1 MSHLFA
7 LTSRAPA
14 VTKNV
19 FACAM
24 ALSGGLAPVLAPAQV
39 LESLVTAALQS
50 HPAGVGQRALVA
62 SAEASLESAK
72 WQFFPT
78 PSVSV
83 ESASTSGSD
92 PSYRGNPQVATFRLQ
107 QPLWSGGR
115 LAAGVDKAQAG
126 VSLSQ
131 ASNQEVRQQ
140 LALKVLQSYSEWLS
154 AHLKTLANE
163 ASLITHQR
171 LREQVQRRIDEGVSA
186 QSDLVL
192 AQSRL
197 DAITAD
203 VIASVAQRDIALS
216 RLGQLVGQPVQV
228 KALEA
233 AIARPR
239 ALLESPQTLLE
250 RALAI
255 SPTVQK
261 AKHQAQVQL
270 AVVSERSADLQPEF
284 YARLE
289 HQYGNFSYSTA
300 VPETR
305 MFVGVTSRLGAGL
318 SSASNVQAAR
328 TQYEAAMAEIDV
340 QSRLVTDQVSADQA
354 LAASAESRMASV
366 QASLVSA
373 KELSESYDRQFL
385 AGRKSWLDVMNAAR
399 ELAQTETL
407 LADLMSTR
415 VIVTWRLA
423 LSADGLEAVMQP
435 SP

>member
-1 MSHLFA
+1 MPHFSVRTA
-7 LTSRAPA
+7 KSPA
-14 VTKNV
+14 SPKCVV
-19 FACAM
+19 ACAIC
-24 ALSGGLAPVLAPAQV
+24 LLGCVAPGAASAQV
-39 LESLVTAALQS
+39 IESLVSKALQS
-50 HPAGVGQRALVA
+50 HPSAVGQRALVA
-62 SAEASLESAK
+62 SAEANLESAN

-78 PSVSV
+78 PSATV

-107 QPLWSGGR
+107 QPLWTGGR
-115 LAAGVDKAQAG
+115 LTAGIDKAKAG
-126 VSLSQ
+126 VSLNQ
-131 ASNQEVRQQ
+131 ASYQEVRQQ
-140 LALKVLQSYSEWLS
+140 LALKVLQAYSEWLS
-154 AHLKTLANE
+154 AHLKTQANE
-163 ASLITHQR
+163 VSQATHLR
-171 LREQVQRRIDEGVSA
+171 LLEQVQRRIAEGVSA

-203 VIASVAQRDIALS
+203 VIASSAQRDIAIS
-216 RLGQLVGQPVQV
+216 RLGQLVGQPVQA

-239 ALLESPQTLLE
+239 ALVQAPQTLIDQ
-250 RALAI
+250 ALAI

-289 HQYGNFSYSTA
+289 HQYGNFSYSSA
-300 VPETR
+300 IPETR
-305 MFVGVTSRLGAGL
+305 VFVGMTSRLGAGL

-328 TQYEAAMAEIDV
+328 TQYAAALAEIDV
-340 QSRLVTDQVSADQA
+340 QSRLVTDQVTADQA
-354 LAASAESRMASV
+354 LAASADSRMASV

-385 AGRKSWLDVMNAAR
+385 AGRKSWLDVMNSAR

-407 LADLMSTR
+407 LADLVSTQ

-423 LSADGLEAVMQP
+423 LTAGGIEAVTQIAP
-435 SP
+435 